1 VQRLMRFF
9 KKFRPAEPGE
19 TVSVSQ
25 RAVLR

>member
-1 VQRLMRFF
+1 MIDAALQ
-9 KKFRPAEPGE
+9 KFRPAEPGE